1 MNNHKIL
8 VTEAGLTELKAE
20 LADLKD
26 VKRPALV
33 ERLSIARS
41 MGDLAENSDYISAK
55 EELSFLDSRIDE
67 LDELMKNTKVAVP
80 TGNHQVD
87 FGHTVKVKINSGETS
102 FQIVGEPEADPAKRK
117 ISHSSPLGL
126 ALMGKKVGD
135 RVEVE
140 APVGKILY
148 TILSIE

>member
-1 MNNHKIL
+1 MNSSIL
-8 VTEAGLTELKAE
+8 LTEKGLNELKSE
-20 LADLKD
+20 LLDLRE

-55 EELSFLDSRIDE
+55 EELAFMDSRIDE
-67 LDELMKNTKVAVP
+67 LEEFIKEAKVAVP
-80 TGNHQVD
+80 TSND
-87 FGHTVKVKINSGETS
+87 KIAFGHSVTVKVNSTTS
-102 FQIVGEPEADPAKRK
+102 KFQIVGEPEANPAQRK

-135 RVEVE
+135 KIEVD
-140 APVGKILY
+140 APVGKIMY
-148 TILSIE
+148 TIMSIE